1 MKVKNKIFNGIFA
14 LISQHIFN
22 NKGNIHNVAGIKYLK
37 RYLND
42 KNIYFNTE
50 SNTLYIEKD
59 EKPLYKITIEKL

>member
-1 MKVKNKIFNGIFA
+1 MKTKNKIFEGLFS

-22 NKGNIHNVAGIKYLK
+22 NKGNIYNVAGIKYLK

-42 KNIYFNTE
+42 KNVFINTE
-50 SNTLYIEKD
+50 NNTIYIEKN

>member
-1 MKVKNKIFNGIFA
+1 MKVKNKIFNSIFA

-22 NKGNIHNVAGIKYLK
+22 NKGNIHNVMGIKYLK

-42 KNIYFNTE
+42 KNIFFNTE
-50 SNTLYIEKD
+50 SNTIYIEKN

>member
-1 MKVKNKIFNGIFA
+1 MKPKNKIFNGLFC
-14 LISQHIFN
+14 LISQYIFN

-42 KNIYFNTE
+42 KNVFINTE
-50 SNTLYIEKD
+50 NNTIYIEKN